1 MLVHVLLYEV
11 GGDGEGI
18 HSIDIKGKT
27 IVIMFE
33 DKDDAERYQGLLE
46 AQDFPV
52 PSIEVIEQQDIVL
65 FCENAGYESR
75 LVTKGF
81 LPATEE
87 DRLLI
92 SPPQRNLDISN
103 VDEISEMQ
111 LPNKSKD
118 TIEDIDEFRQQLEK
132 LI

>member
-11 GGDGEGI
+11 GDEGEGI

-52 PSIEVIEQQDIVL
+52 PSIEIIDQKDIVL
-65 FCENAGYESR
+65 FCENAGYEFR

-81 LPATEE
+81 LPKTEE

-92 SPPQRNLDISN
+92 SPPQRNLDVSHIDSINDIQSSN
-103 VDEISEMQ
+103 QGSID
-111 LPNKSKD
+111 L
-118 TIEDIDEFRQQLEK
+118 EDIREQLEN

>member
-52 PSIEVIEQQDIVL
+52 PSIEVIEDQDIVL
-65 FCENAGYESR
+65 FCKNAGYESR

-81 LPATEE
+81 LPQTEE
-87 DRLLI
+87 DRILI
-92 SPPQRNLDISN
+92 SPPQRNLDSSH
-103 VDEISEMQ
+103 VDS
-111 LPNKSKD
+111 
-118 TIEDIDEFRQQLEK
+118 IDELDSSNAHNKNSKALDDIREQLEN
-132 LI
+132 LL